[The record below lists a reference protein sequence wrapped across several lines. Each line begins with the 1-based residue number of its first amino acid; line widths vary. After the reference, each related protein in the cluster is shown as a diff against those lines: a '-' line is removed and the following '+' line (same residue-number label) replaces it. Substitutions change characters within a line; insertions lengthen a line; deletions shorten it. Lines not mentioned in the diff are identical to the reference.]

1 MDYSKIRA
9 LLFASEIF
17 AIALGIVS
25 GKLIFTRS

>member
-9 LLFASEIF
+9 LLFAFENP
-17 AIALGIVS
+17 AVALGIVS